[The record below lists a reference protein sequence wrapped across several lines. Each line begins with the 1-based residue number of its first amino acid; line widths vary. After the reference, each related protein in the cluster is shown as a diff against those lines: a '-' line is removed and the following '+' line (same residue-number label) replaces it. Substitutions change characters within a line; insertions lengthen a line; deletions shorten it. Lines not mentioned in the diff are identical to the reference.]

1 MNNVLQKSRT
11 QSTASAK
18 PGRLCHVSY
27 EHTNTEQQK
36 SGLVAE
42 VRESDN
48 RKIID
53 RSFQ

>member
-1 MNNVLQKSRT
+1 MYSKSPERKARR
-11 QSTASAK
+11 QLNLE
-18 PGRLCHVSY
+18 GFVMF
-27 EHTNTEQQK
+27 HTNTEQQK